1 MEAFRGGTGLWPALA
16 AVCDAAIDDNQSQ
29 WLVAIDAA
37 KELGGPTR
45 LDPRLEQEARALV
58 ERALAWHERNP
69 GRRAIVRFPAPG
81 SKTVL
86 DFDITNVS
94 LANQDGK
101 PIGGTLTGPQDGGT
115 LLAIIG
121 HGINRPTEVRI
132 AGRPAK
138 ILHNLT
144 NESADP
150 PFEVRVVVSTPE
162 VTDAVTADI
171 RLTNRAG
178 EKIASKKFEYE

>member
-16 AVCDAAIDDNQSQ
+16 AICDAAIDDNQSQ

-37 KELGGPTR
+37 KEPGGPTD
-45 LDPRLEQEARALV
+45 LDPRLEREARALV
-58 ERALAWHERNP
+58 ERALAWHEHNP

-86 DFDITNVS
+86 GFDITDVF
-94 LANQDGK
+94 LADQDGK
-101 PIGGTLTGPQDGGT
+101 PIGGALTGPQDGGT

-138 ILHNLT
+138 IVYRYD
-144 NESADP
+144 SPDP
-150 PFEVRVVVSTPE
+150 PFLDRVVVSTPE

-178 EKIASKKFEYE
+178 EQIAPKKFQYK

>member
-1 MEAFRGGTGLWPALA
+1 MEVFGGGTGLWPALA
-16 AVCDAAIDDNQSQ
+16 AVCAAAIDHNQSQ
-29 WLVAIDAA
+29 WMVAIDAA
-37 KELGGPTR
+37 KELGGPTPG
-45 LDPRLEQEARALV
+45 LDPLLEREAVALV

-69 GRRAIVRFPAPG
+69 SRRAIVRYPAPG

-86 DFDITNVS
+86 DFDITDVS
-94 LANQDGK
+94 LADQDGN
-101 PIGGTLTGPQDGGT
+101 PIGGTLTGPQAGGT

-132 AGRPAK
+132 AGRSAK
-138 ILHNLT
+138 IVHRYD
-144 NESADP
+144 SPDP
-150 PFEVRVVVSTPE
+150 PFLDRVVVSTPK

-178 EKIASKKFEYE
+178 EKTATKKFQYE